1 MELSRM
7 PSATR
12 YRLSFREPDLL
23 AESTLAL
30 EIAEDILKASR
41 EPKRWINFPLINRNG
56 DASQIELVDYA
67 GAGIATSFQPKMPLV
82 REVLA
87 QFTRWGFDIQ
97 YARIAI
103 LFDRDV
109 LRPHFDMYQ
118 ATRFL
123 LPLTEQGH
131 DFRHLFENVC
141 VSMHAGELWGLDGGR
156 CHGAANVSAKGTRV
170 MLLIDT
176 RLRQN
181 GPDWFYE
188 PWEIPPDRIVT
199 RPEWSPV
206 VRDTVFE
213 RAARI
218 SVESGLE
225 AAEYAVL
232 MGAFE
237 YDISATAIYSELL
250 RFCEQMANG
259 KETPYDAM
267 TWRMYAEGLKKPQL
281 PFQVSAS

>member
-1 MELSRM
+1 MELS
-7 PSATR
+7 PVSPATR
-12 YRLSFREPDLL
+12 YRLSFQEADLL
-23 AESTLAL
+23 AEAAIAL
-30 EIAEDILKASR
+30 EIAEDILKATGA
-41 EPKRWINFPLINRNG
+41 PKRWINFPLINRTG
-56 DASQIELVDYA
+56 DGSQIELVNYP
-67 GAGIATSFQPKMPLV
+67 GAGIATSFSEKMPLV
-82 REVLA
+82 SELLA
-87 QFTRWGFDIQ
+87 QFSRWGFDIQ

-123 LPLTEQGH
+123 LPLTDQGD

-141 VSMHAGELWGLDGGR
+141 VAMRAGELWGLDGRR
-156 CHGAANVSAKGTRV
+156 CHGAANVSATGTRV
-170 MLLIDT
+170 MLLIDSE
-176 RLRQN
+176 LRQI
-181 GPDWFYE
+181 GPDWFCE

-199 RPEWSPV
+199 RPEWTPV
-206 VRDTVFE
+206 ARDTVFE

-237 YDISATAIYSELL
+237 YEISATAIYSELL
-250 RFCEQMANG
+250 RFCDQMACCQ
-259 KETPYDAM
+259 ETPDDAQA
-267 TWRMYAEGLKKPQL
+267 WRMYAARLRKPQL
-281 PFQVSAS
+281 PFQVPAS